1 MPRRLQ
7 TNHPFCSISTWAATE
22 RVETRSTEQNADKN
36 QGLKK
41 PDKIAGHI
49 GRGEDQRNTS
59 AEQSLSTGE
68 MAEVKKQFLLT
79 ETTLGYL
86 DGTLEVFKS
95 ATGAK
100 ISQSLF
106 LRSIIKAIHR
116 MKPQLEIEAR
126 EIGKVKLPQKIRGK
140 EHLREQLENQIA
152 EAILSSARRNSD

>member
-1 MPRRLQ
+1 MARPLKKQGKSSSVASLLTKLDPEIGR
-7 TNHPFCSISTWAATE
+7 AATE

-106 LRSIIKAIHR
+106 LRSIIKAIH
-116 MKPQLEIEAR
+116 EC
-126 EIGKVKLPQKIRGK
+126 
-140 EHLREQLENQIA
+140 
-152 EAILSSARRNSD
+152 